1 MFASNNGHC
10 TPTKKKQFASE
21 KKKTP
26 RRKKNDC
33 SAHVQLNLADDV
45 GDGVQLMLIQ

>member
-1 MFASNNGHC
+1 MDIV
-10 TPTKKKQFASE
+10 PPQRKKQFASE

-45 GDGVQLMLIQ
+45 GDGVQWMLIQ